1 MGRGPRE
8 GAREAGGLK
17 IWQRMRPTGEGT
29 ATSDTRMSG

>member
-8 GAREAGGLK
+8 DAGEAGGLNT
-17 IWQRMRPTGEGT
+17 WQRMRPTGEGT